1 MNVANEQK
9 LNTQSCFVQ
18 EDIFKFIIQ
27 FSKNKIFKPQ
37 IIKMTNYSQLSN
49 RWQEKKSVN
58 DKAIEILIKEKFP
71 DLELIKVSHY
81 LIS

>member
-1 MNVANEQK
+1 
-9 LNTQSCFVQ
+9 
-18 EDIFKFIIQ
+18 
-27 FSKNKIFKPQ
+27 
-37 IIKMTNYSQLSN
+37 MTNYSQLSN

-71 DLELIKVSHY
+71 DIELIKVSHY